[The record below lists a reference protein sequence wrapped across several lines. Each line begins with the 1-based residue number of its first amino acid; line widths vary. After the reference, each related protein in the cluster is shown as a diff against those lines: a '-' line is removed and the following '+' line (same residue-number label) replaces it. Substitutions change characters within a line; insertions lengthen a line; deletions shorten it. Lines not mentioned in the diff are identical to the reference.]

1 MCREKLNIDYRKI
14 IVFYIYEILAYNY
27 GFEKSIINTLLALI
41 IMFYY
46 LFILDR
52 EMKNKWRKY
61 LKKYFI
67 YWFLLVKIIN
77 YIIKY

>member
-52 EMKNKWRKY
+52 EMKNKMEKIFEEIFY
-61 LKKYFI
+61 ILVFIGLK
-67 YWFLLVKIIN
+67 LII
-77 YIIKY
+77 IL

>member
-41 IMFYY
+41 IMYYY

-52 EMKNKWRKY
+52 EMKKWRKY

-67 YWFLLVKIIN
+67 Y
-77 YIIKY
+77 

>member
-52 EMKNKWRKY
+52 EMKNKMEKIFEEIFY
-61 LKKYFI
+61 ILVFI
-67 YWFLLVKIIN
+67 GLILII
-77 YIIKY
+77 IL

>member
-52 EMKNKWRKY
+52 EMKNKMEKIFEEIFY
-61 LKKYFI
+61 ILFFI
-67 YWFLLVKIIN
+67 GLILII
-77 YIIKY
+77 IL

>member
-52 EMKNKWRKY
+52 ELKNKIVYKIFEEIFY
-61 LKKYFI
+61 ILVFI
-67 YWFLLVKIIN
+67 GLICII
-77 YIIKY
+77 IL

>member
-41 IMFYY
+41 IMYYY

-52 EMKNKWRKY
+52 EMKKMEKIFEEIFY
-61 LKKYFI
+61 ILVFI
-67 YWFLLVKIIN
+67 GLILII
-77 YIIKY
+77 IL

>member
-41 IMFYY
+41 IMYYY

-52 EMKNKWRKY
+52 EMKKMEKIFEEIFY
-61 LKKYFI
+61 ILVFI
-67 YWFLLVKIIN
+67 GLILITIL
-77 YIIKY
+77 